1 MDTNYTYE
9 HIPQEKFE
17 FKQLDATLHDK
28 KLETKARGY
37 FADAMIR
44 FKKNK
49 SSVVAAW
56 IILFLVIFSI
66 LSPIISINDVRFMDD
81 TYKSHPPF
89 VKAIADM
96 NIGILDGAYTHD
108 SQSENQKLSWE
119 AIGVETGMNPVIRVV
134 KTTVQKEMYR
144 GKLRD
149 VTYYTLE
156 NNKYYEKGVTTR
168 VISYDE
174 FKKIQEFQNETGLQV
189 LYPYV
194 EWKDILANIDAPES
208 EKNLYKKDSNVWYYV
223 KNTKGVPDL
232 DKDGNFKP
240 AYSTVQA
247 NAGPIEYN
255 SLRIE
260 GDPYNEATGEGGY
273 IYSRD
278 RSGSLEV
285 RVCYF
290 NYYQYVNGHEPVYFF
305 GTNSLGQDLF
315 TAIGVGA
322 RFSLVF
328 AIIVSAI
335 NLTIGA
341 IYGAIQGYYGGM
353 VDMVLDR
360 FADILS
366 GVPFIVV
373 TTLFQM
379 HLTPKLLKLGSLG
392 MVVAFLFA
400 FVLTGWLGMAALTRK
415 QFYRFKGQ
423 EFVLAAR
430 TLGASDWR
438 LMFKH
443 IFPNSLGTIVT
454 SCALVIPGV
463 ISSEVSMTYLGIINL
478 QEAFSTSIGT
488 LASQGQTAMTSAPH
502 AMLFPAI
509 FLSLLLI
516 SFNLFGNGLRDAFN
530 PATRGVDG

>member
-1 MDTNYTYE
+1 MDTNVAYE
-9 HIPQEKFE
+9 YIPQEKFE
-17 FKQLDATLHDK
+17 FKQLDTNLHDK

-49 SSVVAAW
+49 SSVIAAW

-66 LSPIISINDVRFMDD
+66 LSPIISPNDVRFSDD
-81 TYKSHPPF
+81 VYKNYPPF
-89 VKAIADM
+89 VKEIADM
-96 NIGILDGAYTHD
+96 NIGLFDGATTHA
-108 SQSENQKLSWE
+108 SQSENQMLSWK
-119 AIGVETGMNPVIRVV
+119 AIEVETGLNPVNRIV
-134 KTTVQKEMYR
+134 KTTVQQEKYR
-144 GKLRD
+144 GKWRE

-156 NNKYYEKGVTTR
+156 NNKYYEKGVVTR
-168 VISYDE
+168 PMSYEE
-174 FKKIQEFQNETGLQV
+174 FQRVQEYQNETGIQV

-194 EWKDILANIDAPES
+194 EWDDILANVNASDT
-208 EKNLYKKDSNVWYYV
+208 EKQLYKKDSNVWYYV
-223 KNTKGVPDL
+223 TNTKGVPDL
-232 DKDGNFKP
+232 DADGNYKP
-240 AYSTVQA
+240 AYSTNQA

-255 SLRIE
+255 SIRIE

-285 RVCYF
+285 RVCYY
-290 NYYQYVNGHEPVYFF
+290 NYYQFVNGREPMYIF
-305 GTNSLGQDLF
+305 GTNSVGQDIF

-322 RFSLVF
+322 RFSLLF
-328 AIIVSAI
+328 AVIVSAI

-341 IYGAIQGYYGGM
+341 VYGAIQGYYGGM
-353 VDMVLDR
+353 VDMVMDR

-373 TTLFQM
+373 TTPFQM
-379 HLTPKLLKLGSLG
+379 HLTPKLMKIGPLGI
-392 MVVAFLFA
+392 VVSFLFA

-430 TLGASDWR
+430 TLGASDSR

-463 ISSEVSMTYLGIINL
+463 ISSEVSLTYLGIINL
-478 QEAFSTSIGT
+478 QDAFGTSLGT
-488 LASQGQTAMTSAPH
+488 LASQGQGAMDSAPH

>member
-17 FKQLDATLHDK
+17 FKQLDANLHDK

-49 SSVVAAW
+49 SSVIAAW
-56 IILFLVIFSI
+56 IILFLVVFSI
-66 LSPIISINDVRFMDD
+66 LSPLISINEVRFYDR
-81 TYKSHPPF
+81 TYKSCPPF
-89 VKAIADM
+89 VKAVADM
-96 NIGILDGAYTHD
+96 NIGVLDGGYKHA
-108 SQSENQKLSWE
+108 SQSEAQKKTWE
-119 AIGVETGMNPVIRVV
+119 AIAVETGYDPIIRVV
-134 KTTVQKEMYR
+134 GTTVEKEKYR
-144 GKLRD
+144 GQWRD

-156 NNKYYEKGVTTR
+156 NNKYYEKGVQTLA
-168 VISYDE
+168 ISYEE
-174 FKKIQEFQNETGLQV
+174 FKRIQDFQNETGIQV

-194 EWKDILANIDAPES
+194 EWSDILDHIDAKDS
-208 EKNLYKKDSNVWYYV
+208 EKNLYKKDANVWYYV
-223 KNTKGVPDL
+223 KDIKGTPDL
-232 DKDGNFKP
+232 DKDGNFQA
-240 AYSTVQA
+240 AYSTNQA
-247 NAGPIEYN
+247 NAGPIEYK
-255 SLRIE
+255 SLRVE

-278 RSGSLEV
+278 RKGSLEV
-285 RVCYF
+285 RICYY
-290 NYYQYVNGHEPVYFF
+290 NYYQYVNGHEPTYIF
-305 GTNSLGQDLF
+305 GTTSLGQCLF
-315 TAIGVGA
+315 TGIGVGA
-322 RFSLVF
+322 RFSLIF
-328 AIIVSAI
+328 AVIVSAI

-353 VDMVLDR
+353 IDMVLDR
-360 FADILS
+360 ISDILS

-373 TTLFQM
+373 TTLFQL
-379 HLTPKLLKLGSLG
+379 HVTPKLTKLGSLG
-392 MVVAFLFA
+392 IVVAFLFA
-400 FVLTGWLGMAALTRK
+400 FVLTGWIGMAALTRK

-463 ISSEVSMTYLGIINL
+463 INSEVSMSYLGIINL
-478 QEAFSTSIGT
+478 QDAFGTSIGT
-488 LASQGQTAMTSAPH
+488 LAAQGQTAMTAAPH
-502 AMLFPAI
+502 AMLFPSI
-509 FLSLLLI
+509 FISLLLI